1 MRILIHA
8 YQKIKKDPFMC
19 YPCNAKEISPWISMM
34 MYIFHKKEQ
43 EYNDKILL
51 MQMMYQNR

>member
-1 MRILIHA
+1 
-8 YQKIKKDPFMC
+8 
-19 YPCNAKEISPWISMM
+19 M